1 MSDENRVAAVEKTL
15 GEAGQQV
22 QAPVRL
28 SQQEPAAVASHRP
41 AVESG
46 ADPARKMP
54 FKFEF
59 GLATLC
65 HSKGR
70 LFFGVNCCVETQL
83 CHERRLFARPP
94 CEKRRLGEPYVAFS
108 LERLF
113 RKNRLPEPSPDGIPF
128 DWFQV
133 GNDILAGHYF
143 TSRLPLAEGW
153 HGHARIEY
161 RVEVKNYEIYNLLI
175 PVSRAYAELCFVDSQ
190 ISLDSGEI
198 NAMYITRGRCSRW
211 DLPEDCCNAH
221 WQRAAKENG
230 VAKLDDA
237 YEDDS
242 VRSDRSEEHTS
253 ELQSRQY
260 LVCR

>member
-28 SQQEPAAVASHRP
+28 SYQEPAAVAGHRP

-94 CEKRRLGEPYVAFS
+94 V
-108 LERLF
+108 
-113 RKNRLPEPSPDGIPF
+113 RKGGYASDSVPNFYQPLIIGPN
-128 DWFQV
+128 QV
-133 GNDILAGHYF
+133 G
-143 TSRLPLAEGW
+143 
-153 HGHARIEY
+153 
-161 RVEVKNYEIYNLLI
+161 
-175 PVSRAYAELCFVDSQ
+175 VSRMLFS
-190 ISLDSGEI
+190 SGTPGTRPEI
-198 NAMYITRGRCSRW
+198 T
-211 DLPEDCCNAH
+211 
-221 WQRAAKENG
+221 
-230 VAKLDDA
+230 
-237 YEDDS
+237 
-242 VRSDRSEEHTS
+242 TS
-253 ELQSRQY
+253 PS
-260 LVCR
+260 